1 MRPHKWR
8 PSESSAHWDSKSITF
23 KWIFSDPSAS
33 LGGSSSSEARISLFP
48 LQPVEFP
55 KLIKIPVL
63 SAQNQPNGIKPQRLV
78 TNANWIISDAE
89 ALQSALEFNGP
100 TSAARKQ
107 TSDPNFSLAE
117 RAAASLG
124 LGASEF
130 RSVAV
135 LASVLATQASGSKP
149 LALQP
154 TGRLRAPA

>member
-1 MRPHKWR
+1 M
-8 PSESSAHWDSKSITF
+8 
-23 KWIFSDPSAS
+23 AS
-33 LGGSSSSEARISLFP
+33 NR
-48 LQPVEFP
+48 
-55 KLIKIPVL
+55 
-63 SAQNQPNGIKPQRLV
+63 NRLV

-107 TSDPNFSLAE
+107 TSEPISSLAE

-124 LGASEF
+124 LAASEF